1 NDRKVCQTPVDG
13 DELYDVTALADHTL
27 NYYETETATTSLS
40 DVPVVNSAVPG
51 VYTIYVSQVSTDT
64 GCEGPRAAVTI
75 EVVETVPPALTELEQ
90 TFCEIEMATVGD
102 LNTAGATGTV
112 NWYAADGTTLTG
124 TELLVS
130 GAYYAAQVVDGCE
143 SVSRTEVEV
152 TITIIPAPT
161 LTNLD
166 QI

>member
-51 VYTIYVSQVSTDT
+51 VYTVYVSQVSTDT
-64 GCEGPRAAVTI
+64 GCEGPRVAVTI

-90 TFCEIEMATVGD
+90 TFCEIDGATVAD
-102 LNTAGATGTV
+102 LNTDGATGTV
-112 NWYAADGTTLTG
+112 NWYDAATDGTLLTG

-130 GAYYAAQVVDGCE
+130 GSYYAAQVVDGCE

-152 TITIIPAPT
+152 TITVIPAPT
-161 LTNLD
+161 L
-166 QI
+166 